1 MATRKA
7 KMGFAIKRFKGF
19 WNEFKKSKRGL
30 TGVIIVSFFV
40 SIAVFAPLVT
50 PYDPIE
56 PKKDK
61 DKYPSQTTPPKI
73 AGKLCNPAWYKY
85 IPWIE
90 KGSTQ
95 LEETFWVKVS
105 RVGGL
110 IFPKFGRLN
119 VTAIDELDVVEG
131 HISRESFDKHREDA
145 MYHYI
150 SLAKA
155 AIAPPQIDVVFPNET
170 EPTKLPNPKD
180 FWEPRSAAAVG
191 GSEYGSPEY
200 IAMRSFIMPIYE
212 VFGQEINYVILKV
225 TYEYSKDVTENL
237 ELVPDFEFSSE
248 QTFNEEWQWTA
259 STDSASAKYN
269 SDEGYRHDGCVE
281 VTYNPKPGETQA
293 KVILRR
299 RFEYPYWESPQS
311 FWGHLSFRVEG
322 PKYERVNL
330 TVTVQRDGGELVPV
344 LTLSE
349 GKSDLFRHKAI
360 WSTDPVVK
368 ETSNSLSPEKFL
380 FSSVGNYTFA
390 IEVSFNGTDNASVYL
405 DNFNMLLYGNSFGI
419 LGTDN
424 ALGYPADIFSSLV
437 YGTRVSLTVGVL
449 SAVFSTIIGL
459 FLGLVAGYVG
469 GITDE
474 GIMRFADLFLVL
486 PTLPL
491 FIILVVALKTV
502 YGTVSMWNIILVLT
516 LFGWMGFA
524 RSVRSMVLSLRERP
538 FIEAAKA
545 AGAGKFYIISRHIL
559 PNVFALVYITLAT
572 AVPGAIVTEASL
584 SWLGLGDPSIASW
597 GKLLYDFQGSGIAV
611 TRGLTEYWFWMFPAC
626 ISIALLATAFIL
638 MGYALDEILNPRL
651 RMRR

>member
-30 TGVIIVSFFV
+30 TGVIIVVFFV
-40 SIAVFAPLVT
+40 SLAVFAPLVT

-90 KGSTQ
+90 KGPTQ
-95 LEETFWVKVS
+95 LEETFWVNVTQY
-105 RVGGL
+105 GGL
-110 IFPKFGRLN
+110 DFIKFGPLKVTDIEDYLEARKSRETFEKRRGN
-119 VTAIDELDVVEG
+119 VTYD
-131 HISRESFDKHREDA
+131 
-145 MYHYI
+145 YI
-150 SLAKA
+150 SLGKA
-155 AIAPPQIDVVFPNET
+155 SIELPQIEVIYPNET
-170 EPTKLPNPKD
+170 EPRKLPSPEMLWNR
-180 FWEPRSAAAVG
+180 RSQAAVG
-191 GSEYGSPEY
+191 GEYGTEEFK
-200 IAMRSFIMPIYE
+200 AMRSLVLPLYE
-212 VFGQEINYVILKV
+212 AFGENITYTFLKV
-225 TYEYSKDVTENL
+225 TYAYSRDVTANV
-237 ELVPDFEFSSE
+237 ELVRDFEFSSE
-248 QTFNEEWQWTA
+248 QSFDEEWDWTA
-259 STDSASAKYN
+259 STDSASVKYN

-299 RFEYPYWESPQS
+299 RFEYPYWEPPQS

-322 PKYERVNL
+322 RPYERVNL
-330 TVTVQRDGGELVPV
+330 TVTVQRDGGELTPV
-344 LTLSE
+344 LKLSQGVSTLY
-349 GKSDLFRHKAI
+349 RHKAI
-360 WSTDPVVK
+360 WSTGEVVK

-380 FSSVGNYTFA
+380 FSAVGNYTFA

-437 YGTRVSLTVGVL
+437 YGTRVSLIVGVL